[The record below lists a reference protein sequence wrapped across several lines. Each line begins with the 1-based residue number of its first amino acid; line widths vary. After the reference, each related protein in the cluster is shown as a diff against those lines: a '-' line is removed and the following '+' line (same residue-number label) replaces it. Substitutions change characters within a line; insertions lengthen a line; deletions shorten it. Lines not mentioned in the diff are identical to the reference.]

1 MNEPFCMCQTMWKGS
16 EISAF
21 NFTVITLLFAEVP
34 LGRNPKKTNKTLAV
48 VQKTAVGGQCVCA
61 TTVCRSNTTQH
72 VIMTSKANRP
82 SGLGF
87 MDVC

>member
-1 MNEPFCMCQTMWKGS
+1 MN
-16 EISAF
+16 
-21 NFTVITLLFAEVP
+21 LFVCAKPCGKVVRLVP
-34 LGRNPKKTNKTLAV
+34 LISLLSPFSLLKFLLEEIPQKTNKTLAV

-61 TTVCRSNTTQH
+61 TTVCRSNTKQH

>member
-1 MNEPFCMCQTMWKGS
+1 MCQTMWKGS

-34 LGRNPKKTNKTLAV
+34 LGRNFKKNNPKNKTLAV

-61 TTVCRSNTTQH
+61 TTVCRSNTKQH
-72 VIMTSKANRP
+72 VIVMSKANRP